1 MDAPLH
7 PLSIALG
14 SEATFVA
21 RSVDTHTKHLGA
33 VLRRAAAHRGAALV
47 EIYQNCNVYN
57 DGAFEYAKD
66 VKLRS
71 DTLVEL
77 EHGQPIV
84 FGVKR
89 DKGIRLNGLA
99 PEVVPFGNGTDA
111 SDLLVHDETAAEP
124 TLATVLAR
132 MRHPALPEA
141 IGVLRAVE
149 RPTFDALVNEQV
161 EAARAR
167 GRERASWPICSEPEI
182 PGPSAEPRR
191 GIDGSRCSRHEP
203 PGDTRA
209 LSGR

>member
-84 FGVKR
+84 FGAKR

-141 IGVLRAVE
+141 IGGAPRGSSARPSTRSSTSRWKRRAPGEGKGELADLLRA
-149 RPTFDALVNEQV
+149 
-161 EAARAR
+161 
-167 GRERASWPICSEPEI
+167 
-182 PGPSAEPRR
+182 
-191 GIDGSRCSRHEP
+191 
-203 PGDTRA
+203 GDTWTV
-209 LSGR
+209 G